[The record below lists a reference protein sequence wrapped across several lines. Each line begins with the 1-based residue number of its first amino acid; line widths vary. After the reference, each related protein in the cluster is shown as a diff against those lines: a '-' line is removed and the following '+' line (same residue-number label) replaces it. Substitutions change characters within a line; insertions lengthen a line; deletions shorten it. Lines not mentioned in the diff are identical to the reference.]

1 VVCAKRLKGQVPD
14 PAERELAGL
23 MEAGEA
29 CDLAEGTI
37 LTESEGA
44 EMVRDG
50 HTIHVRPV
58 WERSFCTPKE
68 SEYVYI

>member
-1 VVCAKRLKGQVPD
+1 
-14 PAERELAGL
+14 